1 MSPHQREGVHI
12 VFGMDPIG
20 VSVTL
25 SCMQDIT
32 LINEQ
37 IGTKFAWK

>member
-1 MSPHQREGVHI
+1 MSLHQREGVHI

-20 VSVTL
+20 VCVTL
-25 SCMQDIT
+25 SCMQDAS
-32 LINEQ
+32 LISEQ